1 MNKVFFCSLF
11 SIMAVL
17 LLAQSTP
24 LEARHHH
31 CRSSHVQVGVGANM
45 VARDAYV
52 ARRYVRP
59 VVASRPV
66 IVAQDPYCYSPVYA
80 YAPAYAAPV
89 YVEEVYVAPR
99 PRPVTFGGLS
109 FSFNLF

>member
-17 LLAQSTP
+17 LFAQSAP
-24 LEARHHH
+24 LEARHQH
-31 CRSSHVQVGVGANM
+31 CRSSSRVQVGLGANM
-45 VARDAYV
+45 VTRDTYV

-66 IVAQDPYCYSPVYA
+66 IVAQDPYYYSPVYA
-80 YAPAYAAPV
+80 PVYAAPV